1 MTKTLYLTVGLPRCG
16 KSTWAKD
23 TGFPMVNP
31 DSIRLA
37 LHGTSFN
44 PAAETMVWAIARYM
58 VSALFRAGHDTVIV
72 DATNTTKKRREF
84 WKSDEWIRKYRIFH
98 ISKNEC
104 IRRCN
109 DTEHM
114 ISAKEDLIPVI
125 ERMHEQWENVED
137 DEWDID

>member
-58 VSALFRAGHDTVIV
+58 VSALFKAGHDAVIV
-72 DATNTTKKRREF
+72 DATNTTKKRRKF
-84 WKSDEWIRKYRIFH
+84 WKSDEWRRDYKVFTTT
-98 ISKNEC
+98 KEEC
-104 IRRCN
+104 IRRCEN
-109 DTEHM
+109 TEHM
-114 ISAKEDLIPVI
+114 ISSKEVLIPVI
-125 ERMHEQWENVED
+125 ERMWENWEPLEED
-137 DEWDID
+137 EME